1 MAKKK
6 SLEDM
11 RDEAYR
17 REDNLASDIDE
28 LLDRVN
34 PKNAVNRWKNEL
46 LGSVKSFYAAG
57 DGKTAATLPVVVGG
71 VIGVIVLGAGLTAA
85 IAVSRGR
92 GSAKGARA
100 AGAARK
106 SRKDAAR
113 EATLLKQSVTG

>member
-113 EATLLKQSVTG
+113 KATLLKQSVTG